1 MQKIENAGYK
11 VVSIWGCVFRKLLS
25 ENPGFEN
32 ELCSH
37 TYVKNSPVNIR
48 DALYGGRT
56 KATKTY
62 YRVEEGEKIHYVDVI
77 SLYPYICKYG
87 KIPLGQPKVYVGAD
101 CPPDSLDREGIIKC
115 KVLDPRKMYHP
126 VLPYKNNSQ
135 LMFPL
140 CSAWADTMNQGKCK
154 TLTRSGV

>member
-62 YRVEEGEKIHYVDVI
+62 YRVEEGEKIRYVVVVRLFTI
-77 SLYPYICKYG
+77 ITIG
-87 KIPLGQPKVYVGAD
+87 PLVRSQQTTVLNIR
-101 CPPDSLDREGIIKC
+101 CLFRKC
-115 KVLDPRKMYHP
+115 L
-126 VLPYKNNSQ
+126 
-135 LMFPL
+135 
-140 CSAWADTMNQGKCK
+140 
-154 TLTRSGV
+154 LTRMKCLGNRYNNNVSG